1 MRTKA
6 QANRFYG
13 VLTGGVLAG
22 LFALSVAVWLFRPA
36 DLDPQTLCPTS
47 RPIAGH
53 TVVIVDRSDRWT
65 HAMSAALRAVIE
77 NAQRNT
83 QKYQKFSIVSLD
95 ARQSTHPLFS
105 VCNPGAPTFWSDL
118 YQGHRYT
125 VHDFD
130 QRFVGAGDRVVE
142 EVSEPSEAPTSP
154 IVEYVHRWLGSD
166 DFNASVPAR
175 HLILIS
181 DMRQN
186 TPLYSLYREPGAQGF
201 APLVQQQFGP
211 ARRMSA
217 LDVYFSPTGATA
229 MSARRKCAPPGIA
242 LSPRSACIIRG
253 ARSTRSFASSR

>member
-6 QANRFYG
+6 EANRFYG
-13 VLTGGVLAG
+13 VLTGCVLAG
-22 LFALSVAVWLFRPA
+22 LFALSVTVWLFRPA
-36 DLDPQTLCPTS
+36 DLDPETLCPTS
-47 RPIAGH
+47 RPLAGH
-53 TVVIVDRSDRWT
+53 TVVIVDRTDRWT
-65 HAMSAALRAVIE
+65 QAMSSALRALLE

-95 ARQSTHPLFS
+95 AQQSTHALFS
-105 VCNPGAPTFWSDL
+105 VCNPGTPTFWSDL

-130 QRFVGAGDRVVE
+130 QRFVGAGDRVVDQ
-142 EVSEPSEAPTSP
+142 VSEPSEAPTSP

-186 TPLYSLYREPGAQGF
+186 SPLYSLYREPGAQGF
-201 APLVQQQFGP
+201 APLVQQQFG
-211 ARRMSA
+211 AGA
-217 LDVYFSPTGATA
+217 QNVGLDVYF
-229 MSARRKCAPPGIA
+229 IA
-242 LSPRSACIIRG
+242 HGRDHNVSETQVRAAWDHALAALGLHYTWRQID
-253 ARSTRSFASSR
+253 